1 MNSSFLLKYTL
12 VGLTAIGFLLPVGLY
27 AQALPK
33 DPYADLYE
41 LITPPQPPTTAGK
54 VEVAEFFLYTCPHC
68 YAFEDDLNLWVEGKP
83 SYIDFVKV
91 PAVFNENLIVIGK
104 VYYTAETL
112 GVLPKL
118 HTAIYKAIHQDNRKL
133 SNEAEMMQ
141 LFAENGVSNDDFR
154 KAFHSFSVDV
164 KVRQAA
170 MMTSKHGI
178 SGVPAM
184 TVQGKYRLSSG
195 KAGGHTQLL
204 KLIDYL
210 AQKESQLLTAT
221 PVQTPTTTPT
231 SSEATPTPSEAKESA
246 VAKDSPP
253 AGTSEASPSTP
264 ATETVQTPASKEVKK
279 DTAESPTPAEVKETS
294 KTPTPAAEVK
304 ESSET
309 PKPSDT
315 PPSSDTQTKTTPQP

>member
-1 MNSSFLLKYTL
+1 MNSSFLKYTL
-12 VGLTAIGFLLPVGLY
+12 VGLTALGLLLPVGLY

-33 DPYADLYE
+33 DPYADQYE
-41 LITPPQPPTTAGK
+41 LITPPQPPTTEGK

-68 YAFEDDLNLWVEGKP
+68 YVFEDDLNLWVESKP
-83 SYIDFVKV
+83 GYVDFVKV
-91 PAVFNENLIVIGK
+91 PAIFNENLIPLGK
-104 VYYTAETL
+104 LYYTAEAL
-112 GVLPKL
+112 GVLSKL
-118 HTAIYKAIHQDNRKL
+118 NAAIYKAIHQDNRKL
-133 SNEAEMMQ
+133 NSEAEMMQ

-154 KAFHSFSVDV
+154 KTFHSFSVDV

-170 MMTSKHGI
+170 VITSKHGI

-210 AQKESQLLTAT
+210 AQKEYQLLATT

-231 SSEATPTPSEAKESA
+231 PSETKESA
-246 VAKDSPP
+246 DAKGAP
-253 AGTSEASPSTP
+253 AEVKPTSEASPSAP
-264 ATETVQTPASKEVKK
+264 AKETVQTPA
-279 DTAESPTPAEVKETS
+279 PAEAKKETS
-294 KTPTPAAEVK
+294 ESSTPAAETK
-304 ESSET
+304 ESSVA
-309 PKPSDT
+309 PKSADT

>member
-12 VGLTAIGFLLPVGLY
+12 FGLTALGLLLPVGLY

-33 DPYADLYE
+33 DPYADQYE
-41 LITPPQPPTTAGK
+41 LITPPHPPTTEGK

-68 YAFEDDLNLWVEGKP
+68 YTFEDDLNLWVESKP
-83 SYIDFVKV
+83 SYVDFVKV
-91 PAVFNENLIVIGK
+91 PAVFNENQIVMAK

-112 GVLPKL
+112 GGHTKL
-118 HTAIYKAIHQDNRKL
+118 NTAIFKALHQDNRKL
-133 SNEAEMMQ
+133 SNEIEMMQ

-154 KAFHSFSVDV
+154 KIFHSFAVDM

-170 MMTSKHGI
+170 VMTSKHGI

-210 AQKESQLLTAT
+210 AQESQLLAAT

-231 SSEATPTPSEAKESA
+231 PSETKESTDA
-246 VAKDSPP
+246 KSTDAKDSPAVKP
-253 AGTSEASPSTP
+253 TSEAPPSTP
-264 ATETVQTPASKEVKK
+264 AKETVQTPAPAEAKKE
-279 DTAESPTPAEVKETS
+279 TSESPTPTEA
-294 KTPTPAAEVK
+294 K

-309 PKPSDT
+309 PKSSDT
-315 PPSSDTQTKTTPQP
+315 APSSDTQTKTTSPP